1 MGSGVMIV
9 DFDVPTL
16 FRLWAAGLPQGE
28 ICDQLGIRYGS
39 FHIVKRRY
47 KLPPRARAKQRPT
60 QSKPD
65 PTTEEIADRAA
76 QVRTRWS
83 PAERARRR
91 IGGPSR
97 RVALREYQFDRR
109 NFAVTALD

>member
-1 MGSGVMIV
+1 MGSQIV

-28 ICDQLGIRYGS
+28 ICDQLGIRSGS
-39 FHIVKRRY
+39 FYIVKRRY

-60 QSKPD
+60 QSEPD
-65 PTTEEIADRAA
+65 PTAEEIAERAA
-76 QVRTRWS
+76 EQRAKWS
-83 PAERARRR
+83 PEEEERRR
-91 IGGPSR
+91 IGRGVE

-109 NFAVTALD
+109 NFALTALD